1 MKAKTLTFETVRDI
15 GVQERNFPKFNVG
28 DTIAVYQRLKEGD
41 KERLQAFEGD
51 VIAIR
56 AKGNATTFTVRKIS
70 ANSVPVERIFPYYSP
85 MIDSIEFVR
94 TGKVRRA
101 KLFYMRDRVGRAARV
116 EEDKGAGKGQQE
128 ASMPAA
134 TPEETP
140 AE

>member
-15 GVQERNFPKFNVG
+15 GVQERNFPKFAIG
-28 DTIAVYQRLKEGD
+28 DLIAVYQKLKEGD

-56 AKGNATTFTVRKIS
+56 SKGNASTFTVRKIG

-94 TGKVRRA
+94 KGKVRRA
-101 KLFYMRDRVGRAARV
+101 KLFYLRKRVGRAARV
-116 EEDKGAGKGQQE
+116 EEDKTSTK
-128 ASMPAA
+128 ASRAVASSDVPV
-134 TPEETP
+134 

>member
-1 MKAKTLTFETVRDI
+1 MKAKKLTFETIRDM
-15 GVQERNFPKFNVG
+15 GVQERNFPQFTVG

-56 AKGNATTFTVRKIS
+56 SKGISSTFTVRKIS

-85 MIDSIEFVR
+85 LIDSIEFIR

-101 KLFYMRDRVGRAARV
+101 KLFYMRERVGRAARV
-116 EEDKGAGKGQQE
+116 EEEKISKQE
-128 ASMPAA
+128 FVERSA
-134 TPEETP
+134 TPAVEKP
-140 AE
+140 SAE